1 MKGDFTRDTFDPA
14 RQFSRVLMQQGRL
27 QLDADANEQTAIL
40 LHYLRTLARDLLGP
54 HAGPADDLGFEIVTR
69 DSVPPAELDEKLES
83 FEPDA
88 RRRRVLADA
97 VGAGDAVIGP
107 GRYYVGG
114 VLVENPRALLYT
126 EQVGYP
132 FNGATTLASLER
144 WDRGLLAY
152 LDVWERHLTSVEDS
166 DIRDAALGGVDT
178 CTRARVVWQVKM
190 LLQPPGAERFDGD
203 AVAGLLPLG
212 TGRLRARAQ
221 PAYGRAENQ
230 LYRVEVHRAGAA
242 TADETGATFKW
253 SRDNGSVVFAVR
265 SLANGTAVLEHLGR
279 DPRRSLEPGDWVE
292 VVDDTIALG
301 EQAGPLAQVRAVDP
315 DGRRVDLAAPGG
327 PGSLPSYDERETPAR
342 HPLLRRWDHRA
353 DLSSGPLAGAL
364 RVTEDAWLDLEDGV
378 QVWFACDGQYRVGD
392 YWMIPARAATRD
404 VDWPEEPGADGNAA
418 GAARP
423 PRGPRHDYAPLMLST
438 VSRGRRR
445 TTDCRRRIAHASR

>member
-14 RQFSRVLMQQGRL
+14 RQFSRVLMQQGRV
-27 QLDADANEQTAIL
+27 QLDADSNEQTAIL
-40 LHYLRTLARDLLGP
+40 LHYLRTLARDLMGA
-54 HAGPADDLGFEIVTR
+54 HAGPADDLGFAIVTR
-69 DSVPPAELDEKLES
+69 DSVPRAALDAKLAS

-97 VGAGDAVIGP
+97 VAAGDAVIGP

-114 VLVENPRALLYT
+114 VLVENPGALLYT

-132 FNGATTLASLER
+132 FDAATTLARLER

-152 LDVWERHLTSVEDS
+152 LDVWERHLTHVEDS
-166 DIRDAALGGVDT
+166 DIRNVALGGVDT

-190 LLQPPGAERFDGD
+190 LLQPPDAERFDAD

-212 TGRLRARAQ
+212 SGRLRARAR

-230 LYRVEVHRAGAA
+230 LYRVEVHRGGAA
-242 TADETGATFKW
+242 TGDETGATFKW
-253 SRDNGSVVFAVR
+253 SRDNGSVIFAVR

-279 DPRRSLEPGDWVE
+279 DPHRSLEPGDWVE

-301 EQAGPLAQVRAVDP
+301 EQAGPLAQVRAIDP
-315 DGRRVDLAAPGG
+315 DWSRVDLTAPGG
-327 PGSLPSYDERETPAR
+327 PGSLPSYDEGETPTR

-353 DLSSGPLAGAL
+353 DASVSPLAGAL
-364 RVTEDAWLDLEDGV
+364 RVTEDDWLDLEDGV
-378 QVWFACDGQYRVGD
+378 QIRFERGGHYRVGD
-392 YWMIPARAATRD
+392 YWMIPARVVTGA
-404 VDWPEEPGADGNAA
+404 VDWPEEPGSDGNLV

-423 PRGPRHDYAPLMLST
+423 PRGP
-438 VSRGRRR
+438 V
-445 TTDCRRRIAHASR
+445 TTTRPSCCPP